1 MITTTTEPLAPF
13 APLTNNHVPL
23 AEDHM
28 KEAAKLDKAQVAELY
43 RMMMLIRRFEEACS
57 RLYTQGLI
65 RGFLH
70 LYIGEEAIA
79 TGAIGALEP
88 QDYII
93 THYRDHGHAL
103 ARGMDPKACMA
114 ELCGRAT
121 GSSGGKGGSMH
132 LFDAD
137 LHFMGGHAIVGGQ
150 MPLGVGMALGVKMQK
165 RNAAVMIFFGD
176 GAVNE
181 GEFHES
187 LNLASLWKLPVV
199 FFLEN
204 NLYGMG
210 SHVERTHAAGRD
222 IYESAGHYKIPA
234 IQVDGQDIMEVREAT
249 NRALERVRAGS
260 GPVFIEAMTYRYR
273 GHSMADPVNY
283 RETDE
288 VDEAR
293 LNDPIDRF
301 KAFTMDEGLIT
312 QPELSK
318 IDTDVAAQI
327 QEAVKFARES
337 PFPEIDSIYD
347 NIYK

>member
-1 MITTTTEPLAPF
+1 
-13 APLTNNHVPL
+13 
-23 AEDHM
+23 M
-28 KEAAKLDKAQVAELY
+28 KVAINIDKAQVADFY
-43 RMMMLIRRFEEACS
+43 RKMLLIRRFEEAS
-57 RLYTQGLI
+57 GRLYMQGLI

-70 LYIGEEAIA
+70 LYIGEEAVA
-79 TGAIGALEP
+79 VGAIGLLEP

-137 LHFMGGHAIVGGQ
+137 KHFMGGHAIVGGQ
-150 MPLGVGMALGVKMQK
+150 MPIGVGMGLGIKMKQQ
-165 RNAAVMIFFGD
+165 NGVVMVFFGD

-199 FFLEN
+199 FMLEN

-210 SHVERTHAAGRD
+210 SHVDMTHAAGRD
-222 IYESAGHYKIPA
+222 IYNSAEYYKIPA
-234 IQVDGQDIMEVREAT
+234 TQVDGMDLIAVREAT
-249 NRALERVRAGS
+249 SYAIDRVRSGS
-260 GPVFIEAMTYRYR
+260 GPVFLEAMTYRYR

-283 RETDE
+283 REMDE
-288 VDEAR
+288 VEEWR
-293 LNDPIDRF
+293 INDPIDRF
-301 KAFTMDEGLIT
+301 KALALGEGLIT
-312 QPELSK
+312 TGELEE
-318 IDTDVAAQI
+318 IDSQVADEI
-327 QEAVKFARES
+327 DEAVKFARES
-337 PFPEIDSIYD
+337 PFPELDELYD
-347 NIYK
+347 NVYA